1 MTAESDVLSLSL
13 QDTEWPM
20 EYTDHERDTVRAIVT
35 DDEGYFYFMRV
46 DRDDHFGRTT
56 FIETSGGGV
65 ESGEDLITALRRELR
80 EELGAE
86 VKIICEIGTVSDY
99 YNLIHRHN
107 INHYFLVKTLSF
119 GDTRMTEEEIE
130 RFHLRRLRLTCD
142 EALAEYE
149 ECCDTKIGRLVA
161 AREVPVL
168 KRAREILSGSDSI

>member
-1 MTAESDVLSLSL
+1 MTAQSDVISLSL

-20 EYTDHERDTVRAIVT
+20 EYIDHDRETVRAIVA
-35 DDEGYFYFMRV
+35 DDEGYLYFMRV
-46 DRDDHFGRTT
+46 DRDDHFGRAT

-65 ESGEDLITALRRELR
+65 EIGEDLITALKRELR

-86 VKIICEIGTVSDY
+86 VTIICEIGTVSDY

-107 INHYFLVKTLSF
+107 INHYFLVKVLSF
-119 GDTRMTEEEIE
+119 GETHMTEDEIE
-130 RFHLRRLRLTCD
+130 CFHLRRLRLTCD

-149 ECCDTKIGRLVA
+149 ECSGTKIGRLVA

-168 KRAREILSGSDSI
+168 KRAREILSGSDGI